1 MPQLPENIRPAVT
14 LLAKHHFWL
23 LAFLAPLVLLPMVLM
38 ARSGM
43 QTEID
48 ASRGRI
54 KSKFDALLGVR
65 GVNPHPNVSWSKEI
79 NAETD
84 RVRSETLV
92 EWKKFWESQEFL
104 RVWPQELGPDF
115 LDAVARLKTDGRL
128 DRNMLARYQNTIPD
142 VVRKLPGRMGADETM
157 VDDKP
162 AAVAGPGAAEARK
175 RQSGALVV
183 WAADDQR
190 RLFDSFSW
198 KRLPAN
204 PQAATAQVLLAQEE
218 LWVYGLLCDVIKRA
232 NKDAAGEHNAAIIRV
247 GQLAVGYPAAEERP
261 GGMGESR
268 IVIPKDAAAAAG
280 ADAAIPMPGPPGGE
294 GGPAAKPAHPRFGG
308 AGAGLAATETIPGGE
323 GAMAADPA
331 APLREW
337 IYVDFEGKPLSAAA
351 VATSPAARMVHL
363 MPFTLRIA
371 IDQRRIDALL
381 VDLARQKVPID
392 VREVRINPGRTA
404 GGDLAGIAGGPR
416 GAGSKAGRTH
426 DVDVEL
432 RGTVGLAT
440 PPSPA
445 AIGIEPQAPPS
456 GDAARAAGAPRAVGR
471 SDDRRPAT

>member
-1 MPQLPENIRPAVT
+1 MPQLPDNIRPAVA

-23 LAFLAPLVLLPMVLM
+23 LALLAPLVLLPLVLM

-48 ASRGRI
+48 AARGRI
-54 KSKFDALLGVR
+54 KSKFDALQGVR

-79 NAETD
+79 NAEAA

-115 LDAVARLKTDGRL
+115 LNAVARLKPDGRL

-142 VVRKLPGRMGADETM
+142 VVRKLPAQMGADETM
-157 VDDKP
+157 GDNAPV
-162 AAVAGPGAAEARK
+162 AVAGPGAAEARK

-190 RLFDSFSW
+190 RLFDSFTW

-247 GQLAVGYPAAEERP
+247 AHLAVGYPAAEERP
-261 GGMGESR
+261 GGMGENR
-268 IVIPKDAAAAAG
+268 IVIPKDAATDAG
-280 ADAAIPMPGPPGGE
+280 ADAAIPMPGPPGGA

-308 AGAGLAATETIPGGE
+308 GAGLAAVETIPGGE
-323 GAMAADPA
+323 GAVATDPA
-331 APLREW
+331 AALREW
-337 IYVDFEGKPLSAAA
+337 IYVDFEGTPLSAAA
-351 VATSPAARMVHL
+351 LAASPAARMVHL
-363 MPFTLRIA
+363 MPFTLRIT
-371 IDQRRIDALL
+371 IDQRRIDSLL

-416 GAGSKAGRTH
+416 GADTKVGRTH

-445 AIGIEPQAPPS
+445 ALGIEPQAPPA
-456 GDAARAAGAPRAVGR
+456 GDAARAGGAPRSGERPRDR
-471 SDDRRPAT
+471 SKSA